1 MTFILGVTGSIAMGK
16 STITGMFQK
25 AGIPVWSA
33 DDAVHRL
40 YAKSG
45 AAVDPVARLCP
56 TAKTTEGIDRDLLKH
71 WIAQNP
77 DALQRLEE
85 VVHPLVAAD
94 RENFKRNHALAPL
107 IVLDI
112 PLLFETDGAK
122 HCDAVLVVT
131 TDKAEQKR
139 RALQRPGMT
148 EEQFNYILSKQMP
161 DTEKRQR
168 ADFLIETQTL
178 EQSEREVGELIAH
191 LETLHA

>member
-1 MTFILGVTGSIAMGK
+1 MTFVLGVTGSIAMGK

-33 DDAVHRL
+33 DDAVHQL
-40 YAKSG
+40 YAAGG

-56 TAKTTEGIDRDLLKH
+56 AAKTTDGIDRNLLNH

-85 VVHPLVAAD
+85 VVHPLVAKD
-94 RENFKRNHALAPL
+94 RENFKNSYAMAPL

-122 HCDAVLVVT
+122 QCDAVLVVT

-148 EEQFNYILSKQMP
+148 EKQFAYILSKQMP